1 MRQII
6 RFDSKIREK
15 IVFSLTVLLL
25 ILMFTPTL
33 IGFLFEDDVLERH
46 SLSFLLEF
54 HLLNSNTLSYTKVE

>member
-1 MRQII
+1 MRRIV
-6 RFDSKIREK
+6 RFDSKTREK

-33 IGFLFEDDVLERH
+33 IGFLSKDDVLERH

-54 HLLNSNTLSYTKVE
+54 HPLNSNTLNYTKVE